1 MSNKLLKRRDN
12 EKGIFM
18 YKISGIYFVSD
29 QVRLVQYNGDFVLN
43 SQHQQAIYRTGNVVM
58 TINAQKLK
66 ESQERIE
73 QLLKEKQAF
82 NSNVVTEIYTQF
94 KDSAIKIR
102 NGQAADIKSSTKK
115 LETCLKDEGSYKHV
129 KTEFDRIKRDI
140 DEVTDL
146 AEHMT
151 EERKRNTKLTQG
163 RGGLESKPRATT
175 VTLSQQHTRQIARS
189 LKDVGPIINRP
200 VIGKN
205 EPANNKKEGILSKLK
220 NSQSKD
226 EAIANKARKDETI
239 SRDKKDVTPSKIK
252 KEPILEIKGE
262 TVPSEDIA
270 TLNKMISRLFSQ
282 LEIDSGGVSKNPK
295 PSLTKQSTQ
304 KQQQQQQSAIS
315 SALQVKRLKPEEKEI
330 NLKYVIDR
338 LKQFEDELAKRN
350 TPKSNPNE
358 SLRVLSLQNEVQK
371 LEKQL
376 SDQSKQLDRFRGLQ
390 AITNKAKGK
399 HVERIEER
407 HQTEK
412 KDMEIKIQELEK
424 DLKKNVQGTMREKQ
438 DLENKVSQ
446 DFTRIR
452 QEIYRLHSIVEKE
465 QTNDSTRSSKT
476 KNVSKE
482 NVSNLETDEML
493 EKIKNIGNEIQALRE
508 SNYQLTKTVEEKSE
522 WEESFKDL
530 EKEVETFCFDI
541 SEGSTFPRSE
551 FDSAEALKGL
561 RTSKTHAGPSKWKL
575 NKAKTLLLNF
585 VRKSE
590 ETERVMWAK
599 TNEVDDAQIRL
610 KEITAKIEK
619 IYDHIKSHEA
629 MVLDDSLSVQKGS
642 LASGVK
648 DIRTENKIEESSEN
662 ITGSQKIE
670 YVEKSIHWY
679 ESLLKVQNKALKQ
692 NENDFDLMYEKISN
706 HQTKVIK
713 DKKVLHQNEL
723 FLKMKRIG
731 LNSVTKAKDYL
742 EETSKELTELCV
754 QHGVPDNLITGTGDE
769 DSIDKIRRK
778 INLCRTELSKTI
790 EELHVKE
797 SKYKKCLTDVENI
810 AKEVHTIFLNTLE
823 ESSDKREEKEKK
835 EVQPKL
841 VIVELKT
848 INEHYSKLQDNVKKL
863 KRLRDDANQK
873 NTENTR
879 LQLELQ
885 SRYTSN
891 LGKSDDEKIY
901 LRNKID
907 DLQRKLETAEHNL
920 SDALTEKFNLL
931 TRISASAGTKL
942 TDDNPMIANL
952 SDPNRPTKLA
962 EKYSEL
968 YDNEWT
974 NAYETLRNQFYMEE
988 KDAITSL
995 LAVIK
1000 SLASRQS
1007 DEIFKVLLLLH
1018 VDGIAEPGFKEG
1030 MQKISKET
1038 KKQVKDIRRA
1048 VAPNTLA
1055 TVLGLYL
1062 SSDTEKT
1069 LTEDQMQACEPYIGQ
1084 CVQLCWLMCVQDPP
1098 VYISWNLESG
1108 AKFSSDLYRH
1118 YTKTGYTV
1126 DYLVW
1131 PALRLHRDGPL
1142 LCKGVAQGK

>member
-1 MSNKLLKRRDN
+1 
-12 EKGIFM
+12 M

-29 QVRLVQYNGDFVLN
+29 Q
-43 SQHQQAIYRTGNVVM
+43 M

-175 VTLSQQHTRQIARS
+175 VTLSQQHTRQIAKS

-304 KQQQQQQSAIS
+304 KQQQQQSAIS

-338 LKQFEDELAKRN
+338 VKQFEDELAKRN

-482 NVSNLETDEML
+482 NVM
-493 EKIKNIGNEIQALRE
+493 
-508 SNYQLTKTVEEKSE
+508 EEKSE

-629 MVLDDSLSVQKGS
+629 MVLDDSLSVQKGP

-670 YVEKSIHWY
+670 YVEKSIHSY

-706 HQTKVIK
+706 VLKASDK
-713 DKKVLHQNEL
+713 SDKKQKSTTSKRVVFEDETHVDAVTILQVIDEVNYELLQLRKQNKEI
-723 FLKMKRIG
+723 KSG

-797 SKYKKCLTDVENI
+797 
-810 AKEVHTIFLNTLE
+810 
-823 ESSDKREEKEKK
+823 
-835 EVQPKL
+835 
-841 VIVELKT
+841 
-848 INEHYSKLQDNVKKL
+848 
-863 KRLRDDANQK
+863 RLRDDANQK

-1038 KKQVKDIRRA
+1038 KKQ
-1048 VAPNTLA
+1048 
-1055 TVLGLYL
+1055 LYL

>member
-1 MSNKLLKRRDN
+1 
-12 EKGIFM
+12 
-18 YKISGIYFVSD
+18 
-29 QVRLVQYNGDFVLN
+29 
-43 SQHQQAIYRTGNVVM
+43 
-58 TINAQKLK
+58 
-66 ESQERIE
+66 
-73 QLLKEKQAF
+73 
-82 NSNVVTEIYTQF
+82 
-94 KDSAIKIR
+94 
-102 NGQAADIKSSTKK
+102 
-115 LETCLKDEGSYKHV
+115 
-129 KTEFDRIKRDI
+129 
-140 DEVTDL
+140 
-146 AEHMT
+146 
-151 EERKRNTKLTQG
+151 
-163 RGGLESKPRATT
+163 
-175 VTLSQQHTRQIARS
+175 
-189 LKDVGPIINRP
+189 
-200 VIGKN
+200 
-205 EPANNKKEGILSKLK
+205 
-220 NSQSKD
+220 
-226 EAIANKARKDETI
+226 
-239 SRDKKDVTPSKIK
+239 
-252 KEPILEIKGE
+252 
-262 TVPSEDIA
+262 
-270 TLNKMISRLFSQ
+270 
-282 LEIDSGGVSKNPK
+282 
-295 PSLTKQSTQ
+295 
-304 KQQQQQQSAIS
+304 
-315 SALQVKRLKPEEKEI
+315 
-330 NLKYVIDR
+330 
-338 LKQFEDELAKRN
+338 
-350 TPKSNPNE
+350 
-358 SLRVLSLQNEVQK
+358 
-371 LEKQL
+371 
-376 SDQSKQLDRFRGLQ
+376 
-390 AITNKAKGK
+390 
-399 HVERIEER
+399 
-407 HQTEK
+407 
-412 KDMEIKIQELEK
+412 
-424 DLKKNVQGTMREKQ
+424 
-438 DLENKVSQ
+438 
-446 DFTRIR
+446 
-452 QEIYRLHSIVEKE
+452 
-465 QTNDSTRSSKT
+465 
-476 KNVSKE
+476 
-482 NVSNLETDEML
+482 
-493 EKIKNIGNEIQALRE
+493 
-508 SNYQLTKTVEEKSE
+508 
-522 WEESFKDL
+522 
-530 EKEVETFCFDI
+530 
-541 SEGSTFPRSE
+541 
-551 FDSAEALKGL
+551 
-561 RTSKTHAGPSKWKL
+561 
-575 NKAKTLLLNF
+575 
-585 VRKSE
+585 
-590 ETERVMWAK
+590 
-599 TNEVDDAQIRL
+599 
-610 KEITAKIEK
+610 
-619 IYDHIKSHEA
+619 

-662 ITGSQKIE
+662 ITGSQEIE
-670 YVEKSIHWY
+670 YVEKSIHSY

-706 HQTKVIK
+706 VLKASDKSDKRQKSTTSKRVVFEDETHVDAVTILQVIDEVNYELLQLRK
-713 DKKVLHQNEL
+713 QNKEI
-723 FLKMKRIG
+723 KSG

-841 VIVELKT
+841 VIVELKA

-863 KRLRDDANQK
+863 KSDLQDKDKELVQSERRLKHTESNLSEELTRLKMKVTVREEELQERHKETKILRDDANQK

-1000 SLASRQS
+1000 KSFTFCQSLASRQS

-1048 VAPNTLA
+1048 VAPDTLA